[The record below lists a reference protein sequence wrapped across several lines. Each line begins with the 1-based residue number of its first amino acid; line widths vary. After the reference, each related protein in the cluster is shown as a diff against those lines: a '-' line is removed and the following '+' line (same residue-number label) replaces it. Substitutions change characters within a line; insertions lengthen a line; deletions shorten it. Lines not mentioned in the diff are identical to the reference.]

1 VKQAPVLVSQ
11 LNGAQMVAAPATQLP
26 APSQTRTPPTEAPL
40 QEPAW
45 QTLPLTYARQS
56 PLPSHAPSSPQVEAA
71 LFGQRAGERGGSPAA
86 TKLQVPG
93 ADVVPHDLHVSVQAL
108 LQQTPSTQNP
118 LAQSPAQP
126 HAVPLAR
133 LLPPSRPQATASAPP
148 SFFPA
153 GGGEDE

>member
-1 VKQAPVLVSQ
+1 LHARRTVTVGRTLREASA
-11 LNGAQMVAAPATQLP
+11 GAGVAVERRADGRRARHAAPGAV
-26 APSQTRTPPTEAPL
+26 ADAD
-40 QEPAW
+40 
-45 QTLPLTYARQS
+45 
-56 PLPSHAPSSPQVEAA
+56 
-71 LFGQRAGERGGSPAA
+71 AGDRGGSPAA

-108 LQQTPSTQNP
+108 LQQSPSTQNP